1 LAKFTKEKI
10 YLSTVFIVLIAIA
23 LALAPLYGPAVLDV
37 SIVEIQNTVIAIR
50 HVVAKQAFI
59 VQYPIVKIFFTKAMF
74 FALDYFPVEF
84 FAAIPVELFAL
95 VPVGLV
101 VEKLTRVV

>member
-1 LAKFTKEKI
+1 LAKFTNRKI

-23 LALAPLYGPAVLDV
+23 LALTPLYGPAIFDV
-37 SIVEIQNTVIAIR
+37 SIIEIQNTVIAIR
-50 HVVAKQAFI
+50 HVVAKHAFI
-59 VQYPIVKIFFTKAMF
+59 VQHPIVKIFFTKAMF
-74 FALDYFPVEF
+74 FALDNFPVKF

-101 VEKLTRVV
+101 VEKLTAVV